1 MYRERCNRQRNFSA
15 LLLGFALV
23 PYLCATCYGSRIYR
37 MLHRFPPWR
46 RSLAHAACLVALV
59 LLGLGCGQQDEEASS
74 AIPRM
79 SFDVDTTRLGAPVQ
93 AADYDVAFR
102 PPAGWALLS
111 SAELDSMS
119 QAGAALSDTAALRPL
134 YVFLDSTQGSVL
146 SVGRLR
152 LDTTATFGEQMQQYG
167 ASLQQQF
174 GDTLRQAQFMK
185 DDLYMAQFL
194 AQPEG
199 LVNFKL
205 VFEAPSDDVLQFDY
219 VVPQSVYPQEV
230 RSVESSIG
238 SIRPVQ

>member
-1 MYRERCNRQRNFSA
+1 
-15 LLLGFALV
+15 
-23 PYLCATCYGSRIYR
+23 
-37 MLHRFPPWR
+37 MLHRLPSWR
-46 RSLAHAACLVALV
+46 GFLARIALPLGMLVFLSV
-59 LLGLGCGQQDEEASS
+59 GCGQERQEASS
-74 AIPRM
+74 DMPRM

-93 AADYDVAFR
+93 AAAYDIAFR
-102 PPAGWALLS
+102 PPAGWAPLS

-119 QAGAALSDTAALRPL
+119 HAGTALSDTAALRPL
-134 YVFLDSTQGSVL
+134 YVFLDATQGSVL

-152 LDTTATFGEQMQQYG
+152 LDTTATFGEQMKQYG
-167 ASLQQQF
+167 ASLNQQF

-185 DDLYMAQFL
+185 DELYMAQFL

-205 VFEAPSDDVLQFDY
+205 VFEAPSEGLLQFDY